1 MYQSDWRSLPGE
13 GLRTKTENEALD
25 EKMIFRLLCCVLIF
39 ALSNCSMQKSGSK
52 AESTQFDRDAKP
64 QEKVAEGDAA
74 QDKVTLKVDYLTPV
88 RAIQN
93 PEIFVYKEKRRLYV
107 IQSDVLVRDYPVG
120 LGFHPIGD
128 KEKEGD
134 GKTPEGKFFVCVKK
148 PSTRFQKSL
157 GLNYPDK
164 KHAER
169 AFFAGVITP
178 MEFRDILLAFENKAT
193 PPWNTALGGQI
204 FIHAGGAHKDWTEGC
219 VALYNSDMDELFQI
233 TSVGTPVSI
242 RP

>member
-1 MYQSDWRSLPGE
+1 MYQSDGESLPGE
-13 GLRTKTENEALD
+13 GSLTIAENNDLD
-25 EKMIFRLLCCVLIF
+25 GKMIFRLICCVLLLS
-39 ALSNCSMQKSGSK
+39 LSNCSMQKSGSM
-52 AESTQFDRDAKP
+52 AESTQFDKSAKP
-64 QEKVAEGDAA
+64 AEKVADQDAA

-107 IQSDVLVRDYPVG
+107 VQSNVLVRDYPVG
-120 LGFHPIGD
+120 LGFHPTGD

-148 PSTRFQKSL
+148 PNSRFQKSL

-169 AFFAGVITP
+169 AFFAGVIAP

-204 FIHAGGAHKDWTEGC
+204 FIHAGGAHRDWTEGC